1 MQSLTSYLDGYL
13 SAIPY
18 LWRIAVILLVLGAAA
33 AFSLYKRLLT
43 KGGKAAAFLL
53 GFAVLYISG
62 ISGFLIFLFF
72 FISSSMLGVLI
83 RHDRGIEKKSGAR
96 DHVQVLAN
104 GFPAVF
110 FLLLYRFAGSNALL
124 AAFSASVAEATA
136 DTWGGEIGRLSRRD
150 PLSIITLTRV
160 PKGLSGG
167 VTALGFAASA
177 AGALLIA
184 LLHYA
189 SFSASVLQML
199 SVAGCGFLGSVLDSF
214 LGASVQVQ
222 YRTGDGALTEMSEE
236 DGRKLERARGVPFID
251 NDMVNFISGMVSGG
265 LAIAFSLV

>member
-1 MQSLTSYLDGYL
+1 M
-13 SAIPY
+13 
-18 LWRIAVILLVLGAAA
+18 
-33 AFSLYKRLLT
+33 
-43 KGGKAAAFLL
+43 
-53 GFAVLYISG
+53 
-62 ISGFLIFLFF
+62 
-72 FISSSMLGVLI
+72 
-83 RHDRGIEKKSGAR
+83 
-96 DHVQVLAN
+96 LAN

-199 SVAGCGFLGSVLDSF
+199 SVAGCGFLGYVLDSF